1 MDDIRGVYNVTHHPE
16 FLQGKK
22 TEDELLGE
30 FLINF
35 EGPRGRHDGQITE
48 RNFEEYYANVS
59 ASIDDDDY
67 FELMVRNA
75 WHISG
80 GTGACA
86 NSSNRRVL
94 ITHADGTQ
102 TVEEVQNDI
111 GDRRKDNIEK
121 MRKPHNQGIPT
132 TSASPYGSRD
142 GSQGQGS
149 APHTRTQGQGL
160 ERQDAQYSPRGGAY
174 ASSAAGSAQYSP
186 RVGAYT
192 GSAAGSAQY
201 SPRGGAYAGSAAGS
215 AQYSPRGGAYASSA
229 AGSAQY
235 SPRGGAYAS
244 SAAGSSTSRNT
255 AGSVSLQGAGLSPR
269 GFGGQEV
276 SPRMRPKSLSQHL
289 DLY

>member
-1 MDDIRGVYNVTHHPE
+1 LDDIRGVYNVTHHPE

-48 RNFEEYYANVS
+48 KNFEEYYANVS

-86 NSSNRRVL
+86 NSSNRRIL

-111 GDRRKDNIEK
+111 GGRRKDNIEK

-132 TSASPYGSRD
+132 TNASPYGSRD
-142 GSQGQGS
+142 GGQGQGS

-160 ERQDAQYSPRGGAY
+160 ERQDAQH
-174 ASSAAGSAQYSP
+174 
-186 RVGAYT
+186 
-192 GSAAGSAQY
+192 

-215 AQYSPRGGAYASSA
+215 VQHSPRGGAFASSAAGSVQYSPRGGAYA
-229 AGSAQY
+229 G
-235 SPRGGAYAS
+235 

>member
-48 RNFEEYYANVS
+48 KNFEEYYANVS
-59 ASIDDDDY
+59 ASIDDDNY

-94 ITHADGTQ
+94 VTHADGTQ

-111 GDRRKDNIEK
+111 GGRRKDGIEK

-142 GSQGQGS
+142 GGQGQGS
-149 APHTRTQGQGL
+149 APHTRIQGQGL
-160 ERQDAQYSPRGGAY
+160 ERQDAQH
-174 ASSAAGSAQYSP
+174 
-186 RVGAYT
+186 
-192 GSAAGSAQY
+192 

-215 AQYSPRGGAYASSA
+215 AQYSPRGGASA
-229 AGSAQY
+229 G
-235 SPRGGAYAS
+235 
-244 SAAGSSTSRNT
+244 SAAGSSTYRNT
-255 AGSVSLQGAGLSPR
+255 AGSVPLQGAGLSPR